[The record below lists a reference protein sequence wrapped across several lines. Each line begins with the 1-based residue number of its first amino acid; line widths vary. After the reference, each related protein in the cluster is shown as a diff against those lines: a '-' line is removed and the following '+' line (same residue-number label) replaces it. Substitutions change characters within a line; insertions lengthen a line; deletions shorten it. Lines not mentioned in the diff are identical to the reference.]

1 MALKDL
7 QVLVARVSFTF
18 KCETHSGG
26 YPIYPGVMICP
37 VCLRQWASIKWAD
50 FIPGQYQEVR
60 GFMCYSCAL
69 AHPEHLHPDL
79 RPVGG
84 SLLDNPT
91 VNGVNYALLDA
102 MPEVL
107 LRREFV
113 LHLEFY
119 K

>member
-1 MALKDL
+1 MAAEPM
-7 QVLVARVSFTF
+7 QVTLLGKQFVLMVEPF
-18 KCETHSGG
+18 SGG
-26 YPIYPGVMICP
+26 YPVYSGLMVCP
-37 VCLRQWASIKWAD
+37 VCEAVWARLVWSSLLDKPYKEI
-50 FIPGQYQEVR
+50 R
-60 GFMCYSCAL
+60 GFMCYSCA
-69 AHPEHLHPDL
+69 AENPHYLHPDL

-91 VNGVNYALLDA
+91 TGGVNYALLDA

-107 LRREFV
+107 VRREFQ